1 MQKSN
6 RIYEFEILK
15 FYIFVFW
22 KGDILLELLIKYRGL
37 FLQGAMYTVGLSFV
51 SVLLGILIGLVLAFF
66 RLSKVKILNLISS
79 AYVELIRGTPLL
91 AQIMLVKFGLYDLI
105 TANTKISIPD
115 IAIGIIAVSLNSG
128 AYVCEIIRSG
138 ISSVDKGQMEAG
150 RSLGMSKSMT
160 MRLIVLPQAIKN
172 ILPALCNEF
181 VTVIKETSIISY
193 IGVTDLFYIANAIS
207 AMTYKSF
214 ESMLAIAFIYFVITF
229 TLSKLVRLLERRLSQ
244 SD

>member
-105 TANTKISIPD
+105 TANTQISIPD

>member
-1 MQKSN
+1 M
-6 RIYEFEILK
+6 
-15 FYIFVFW
+15 
-22 KGDILLELLIKYRGL
+22 LELLVKYRGL
-37 FLQGAMYTVGLSFV
+37 FLQGALYTIGLSFV
-51 SVLLGILIGLVLAFF
+51 SVLMGILIELVLAFF
-66 RLSKVKILNLISS
+66 RLSKAKILNLIST
-79 AYVELIRGTPLL
+79 AYIELIRGTPLL

-105 TANTKISIPD
+105 TAKTKISIPD

-160 MRLIVLPQAIKN
+160 MRLIVLPLAVKN

-193 IGVTDLFYIANAIS
+193 IGVTDLFYIANAVS
-207 AMTYKSF
+207 SMTYKSF
-214 ESMLAIAFIYFVITF
+214 ESMLAVALIYFVITF

>member
-1 MQKSN
+1 M
-6 RIYEFEILK
+6 
-15 FYIFVFW
+15 
-22 KGDILLELLIKYRGL
+22 LELLVKYRGL
-37 FLQGAMYTVGLSFV
+37 FLQGALYTIGLSFV
-51 SVLLGILIGLVLAFF
+51 SVLMGILIGLVLAFF
-66 RLSKVKILNLISS
+66 RLSKAKILNLIST
-79 AYVELIRGTPLL
+79 AYIELIRGTPLL

-105 TANTKISIPD
+105 TAKTKISIPD

-160 MRLIVLPQAIKN
+160 MRLIVLPLAVKN

-193 IGVTDLFYIANAIS
+193 IGVADLFYIANAVS
-207 AMTYKSF
+207 SMTYKSF
-214 ESMLAIAFIYFVITF
+214 ESMLAVALIYFVITF